1 MVNIG
6 VNILG
11 MTQAHEEKRFYN
23 NNKPWPQIVRMF
35 IDHQ

>member
-11 MTQAHEEKRFYN
+11 MTQAHEEKRLYN
-23 NNKPWPQIVRMF
+23 NKKPQPQIVRSF